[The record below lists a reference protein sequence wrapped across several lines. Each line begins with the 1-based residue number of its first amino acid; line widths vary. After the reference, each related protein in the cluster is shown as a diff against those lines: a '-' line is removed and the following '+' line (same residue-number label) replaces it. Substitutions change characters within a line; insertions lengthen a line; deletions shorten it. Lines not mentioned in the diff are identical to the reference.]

1 MDEEFKT
8 IKGYE
13 NLSVSKSGNV
23 IYNGVGIE
31 PKIEDGFFVVRLR
44 EHEKPIKVHRLVAD
58 AFIPNPK
65 KKLIINHID
74 NNKLNNN
81 VNNLRW
87 ATIQERSFHQ
97 VISKNNTSG
106 SKGIYYKKSNDKWRA
121 MIFYNGKLQQIG
133 NYDKKEDAIEARKQK
148 AKELFGEFL
157 NQCEK

>member
-1 MDEEFKT
+1 MDEEFET
-8 IKGYE
+8 IKVYE

-74 NNKLNNN
+74 NNRLNNN

-87 ATIQERSFHQ
+87 ATIQEMSFHQ